1 MMRDRKDIISHGQ
14 PGGNE
19 TKAARCVE
27 QQTSMATNTS
37 CALAT
42 DPGSS
47 PGQALMEKICDRAN
61 LNRAY
66 KRVKANKGAA
76 GIDGVTIEEF
86 REISSDHK
94 EQLIQSLLEGSFEP
108 QPVRGVKIPKAG
120 GGERQLGIQTVRD
133 RVVQQAILQVIEQ
146 IYDPEFS
153 ESSYGF
159 RPKKSAHDALKK
171 AGEYVEQGYVWVVD
185 MDLEKFFDRVN
196 HDIL

>member
-61 LNRAY
+61 VKRAY

-86 REISSDHK
+86 KEIITK
-94 EQLIQSLLEGSFEP
+94 LN
-108 QPVRGVKIPKAG
+108 KIKM
-120 GGERQLGIQTVRD
+120 TN
-133 RVVQQAILQVIEQ
+133 
-146 IYDPEFS
+146 
-153 ESSYGF
+153 
-159 RPKKSAHDALKK
+159 KKSKKSLMLASVLKK
-171 AGEYVEQGYVWVVD
+171 
-185 MDLEKFFDRVN
+185 
-196 HDIL
+196 